1 VLLGGAEGVSKR
13 AERRRGAASELG
25 GGPDLDLGERPF
37 FLLIQAGQGVG
48 GLKRRSFDYCCCC
61 DLGWVVLFK
70 NFTEGG
76 LQVEWRVRGISAF
89 AEVKT
94 GPEGERSGEEIEG
107 KRD

>member
-1 VLLGGAEGVSKR
+1 
-13 AERRRGAASELG
+13 
-25 GGPDLDLGERPF
+25 
-37 FLLIQAGQGVG
+37 
-48 GLKRRSFDYCCCC
+48 
-61 DLGWVVLFK
+61 VVLFK

-76 LQVEWRVRGISAF
+76 LQVEWRVRGISEF